1 MQSQSPVEI
10 ADQLS
15 RRRPIG
21 IAVATAVFLMIQLV
35 APPFFDGG
43 GDQGSSLR
51 VTFWAINAV
60 VLLALLATR
69 GGLIYR
75 RRVRTLVNDDITRNN
90 HRTALVAGHWVAMT
104 VALGV
109 FIAAGLKS
117 LTAREAVYL
126 IVTPSLVAAL
136 FLFSYLERRALL
148 DG

>member
-10 ADQLS
+10 ADHLS

-21 IAVATAVFLMIQLV
+21 IAIATTVFLLIQLV
-35 APPFFDGG
+35 APPFFNG

-51 VTFWAINAV
+51 ITFWAVNAL

-90 HRTALVAGHWVAMT
+90 HRTALVAGYWIAMM

-109 FIAAGLKS
+109 FVAAGRGE

-126 IVTPSLVAAL
+126 IVTPSVVATL